1 MNKPFQLMSIE
12 HATHTLT
19 VLFGVTSLAN
29 VNAFL
34 RDAGHDP
41 LAAGALSLALGA
53 ALIVISIALTK
64 IDWQTER
71 PTFYMLAIVGSLLA
85 LISGA
90 LQSAEYAT
98 HLHGLWPYLLGYGV
112 PVVGEIGLSL
122 ATALFT
128 KAQSRS
134 ELRAVHH
141 KMSSTVTAA
150 LDNALADFD
159 TSQIRKR
166 IDRSLNSIAGR
177 AVEGVTSELLAFY
190 GAPPPKAE
198 PVEAELVEAPP
209 VPLEPA
215 ESGLTS
221 HNVPTPD
228 DLAAA
233 RSAKKSARKGQVW
246 QLIQA
251 GHLSLNQLADQV
263 NVTEKTIDRYISE
276 FRQAGHNITVNGV
289 VKLA

>member
-19 VLFGVTSLAN
+19 ILFGVTSLAN

-90 LQSAEYAT
+90 LQSA
-98 HLHGLWPYLLGYGV
+98 
-112 PVVGEIGLSL
+112 
-122 ATALFT
+122 
-128 KAQSRS
+128 
-134 ELRAVHH
+134 
-141 KMSSTVTAA
+141 
-150 LDNALADFD
+150 
-159 TSQIRKR
+159 
-166 IDRSLNSIAGR
+166 
-177 AVEGVTSELLAFY
+177 
-190 GAPPPKAE
+190 
-198 PVEAELVEAPP
+198 
-209 VPLEPA
+209 
-215 ESGLTS
+215 
-221 HNVPTPD
+221 
-228 DLAAA
+228 
-233 RSAKKSARKGQVW
+233 RKGQVW